1 MDKRT
6 KAMIVVVGAFLIAM
20 ILLIAWGFADEHGV
34 DAWIICHPTSYV
46 NARMKPS
53 GKSESVGYFSAG
65 DRVVLDGTV
74 KNGFAHSDSLPVEY
88 GEGWI
93 AAGYLVFDEPQWKN
107 GAWYYV
113 CSNGRVAARKCIDG
127 ERLCWLKPMTE
138 LQVFWWT
145 KEWCVTTR
153 GMIRTEFL
161 EEDPC
166 HES

>member
-6 KAMIVVVGAFLIAM
+6 KAMIIVVGAFLIAL

-34 DAWIICHPTSYV
+34 DAS
-46 NARMKPS
+46 
-53 GKSESVGYFSAG
+53 
-65 DRVVLDGTV
+65 
-74 KNGFAHSDSLPVEY
+74 
-88 GEGWI
+88 
-93 AAGYLVFDEPQWKN
+93 
-107 GAWYYV
+107 
-113 CSNGRVAARKCIDG
+113 IDG

-161 EEDPC
+161 KEDPC